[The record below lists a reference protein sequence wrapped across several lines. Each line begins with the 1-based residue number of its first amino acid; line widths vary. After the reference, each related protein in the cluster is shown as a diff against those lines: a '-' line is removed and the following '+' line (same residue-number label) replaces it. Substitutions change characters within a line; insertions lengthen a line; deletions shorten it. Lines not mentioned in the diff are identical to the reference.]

1 MSLPALVGTLA
12 RLLTLGTT
20 VDRLTTFYNVE
31 PGLLQP
37 SPTISASKV
46 RFPNWQNYPF
56 IRSTVHSL
64 IFEPATVA
72 AILPRATLHHNKDM
86 DTTKALLYVVP
97 VAQCWVDP
105 RAVALSMLRMLTAS
119 YHFRCNTS
127 KAHHNRS
134 LCSRRKAA
142 AIR

>member
-1 MSLPALVGTLA
+1 VACEVGTTTDISVPRVNYLN
-12 RLLTLGTT
+12 TL
-20 VDRLTTFYNVE
+20 RNVE
-31 PGLLQP
+31 SRLLQP

-46 RFPNWQNYPF
+46 RFPALQKHLF

-64 IFEPATVA
+64 MLEPATVA
-72 AILPRATLHHNKDM
+72 AILPKATLHHNKDM